1 MLEIAHPSPAIRC
14 LAAVLQLPNAISM
27 GISSALVGPLKPS
40 FLGPTPLICPTL
52 RSRPSFLFRPSPLSR
67 SPPLSAP
74 PPSPFSDPRL
84 PPPSLLQDHFKL
96 QLCDFGCS
104 KRLIPGKPNIFYI
117 CALFYRAPELL
128 LGSKDYSVAVDM
140 WSFGCVLAELIL
152 GCPMFAN
159 EASTYQQL
167 IEVLK
172 VKMRERGQGWR
183 DSFSRGVRKPRNK

>member
-1 MLEIAHPSPAIRC
+1 MPRRSTATSECHQYGHFIGTCWSFEALLSRPNPSYLSDPSLPA
-14 LAAVLQLPNAISM
+14 LFSLPT
-27 GISSALVGPLKPS
+27 LPS
-40 FLGPTPLICPTL
+40 FPFL
-52 RSRPSFLFRPSPLSR
+52 SSFC
-67 SPPLSAP
+67 P